1 MRILYVTGSES
12 SGGASIAAGR
22 LLRAL
27 RAGGAHQVLHLTG
40 RAEEPGTDAV
50 EFTRPGS
57 RGVAVQHLLALTPW
71 ADSRA
76 WKNRRAA
83 RNRANLLRLAADFRP
98 DVVHLHNI
106 NPFYGT
112 GLTRMIAA
120 DLANLAPV
128 VWTLHDEWTLGGC
141 CCYRGECERPI
152 GACGREMQ
160 TRPEGGSAH
169 DEWRALSA
177 LGDRLVFAGP
187 SRWITDEAR
196 AAFPANPARH
206 VAYGLPEDW
215 LGLADKHASRGAL
228 GLDPAARWVLVLAD
242 RLSVRRKGLH
252 LLPDILAAAPAGM
265 RLLVAGGHDR
275 GLVWPRDA
283 VVMGPLRD
291 ERLLRI
297 VCAAADVLLL
307 PSLEDNLPL
316 VMLEA
321 MARGTPVAGFRIGGV
336 PDAVEPGFTGW
347 LAESGDA
354 AALGAALRDALALD
368 GSARAAM
375 SRRCIEKVRDE
386 FPASRERSGYEN
398 IYESLRHS

>member
-1 MRILYVTGSES
+1 MKILFITGSES
-12 SGGASIAAGR
+12 TGGASIAAGR
-22 LLRAL
+22 LLRTL
-27 RAGGAHQVLHLTG
+27 RAGGAHQILHLTG

-50 EFTRPGS
+50 EFTRPGP
-57 RGVAVQHLLALTPW
+57 RGVALQNLLALTPW

-83 RNRANLLRLAADFRP
+83 RNRTNLLRLGAAFRP

-120 DLANLAPV
+120 DLAQLAPV

-141 CCYRGECERPI
+141 CCYRGECERPA
-152 GACGREMQ
+152 GACGRDMQ
-160 TRPEGGSAH
+160 ARPEGGAAH

-177 LGDRLVFAGP
+177 LGPRLVFAGP
-187 SRWITDEAR
+187 SRWITEEAR
-196 AAFPANPARH
+196 TAFPQNPARH
-206 VAYGLPEDW
+206 VAYGLPKDW
-215 LGLADKHASRGAL
+215 IGSADKHACREAL
-228 GLDPAARWVLVLAD
+228 GLDPSARYVLVMAD

-252 LLPDILAAAPAGM
+252 LLPEILAAAPAGF

-275 GLVWPRDA
+275 GITWPRDA
-283 VVMGPLRD
+283 VVMGPVRD

-297 VCAAADVLLL
+297 VCSAADVLLL

-321 MARGTPVAGFRIGGV
+321 MARGTAVAGFRIGGV
-336 PDAVEPGFTGW
+336 PDAVVPGVTGW
-347 LAESGDA
+347 LAEPGDT

-368 GSARAAM
+368 DSARAAM
-375 SRRCIEKVRDE
+375 SRSCIEKMRDE
-386 FPASRERSGYEN
+386 FPAARERTAYET
-398 IYESLRHS
+398 IYADLPRS